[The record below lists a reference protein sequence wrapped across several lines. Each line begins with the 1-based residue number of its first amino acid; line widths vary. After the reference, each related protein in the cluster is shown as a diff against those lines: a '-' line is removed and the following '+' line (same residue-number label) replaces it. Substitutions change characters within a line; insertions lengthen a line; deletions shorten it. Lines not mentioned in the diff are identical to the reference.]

1 MKTRRKGA
9 TLVETAI
16 ALAVITISSIAGLSY
31 QYYGARQMR
40 VASVMLSG
48 MRVGQMLLEDWK
60 GKAGADDYDP
70 LQLNMGFVKNP
81 IGSDY
86 NITVDS
92 YKYYIWLAHTDIETD
107 ALSGVTLR
115 EIMCT
120 VRWKTNPASSSLS
133 ASDPTSVFSTYVRM
147 GQD

>member
-16 ALAVITISSIAGLSY
+16 ALAVISISSVGGLSY
-31 QYYGARQMR
+31 QYYSVRQMR

-70 LQLNMGFVKNP
+70 TQLNMGFAKDP
-81 IGSDY
+81 AGTDY
-86 NITVDS
+86 NFTLDGQMF
-92 YKYYIWLAHTDIETD
+92 YIWLDHADIATD
-107 ALSGVTLR
+107 AQSGVTLR
-115 EIMCT
+115 QITCT
-120 VRWKTNPASSSLS
+120 IRWKMNPANL
-133 ASDPTSVFSTYVRM
+133 ALQTADPTSVFSTYVRM